1 MTHWI
6 ENAVFYHIYPLGFC
20 GAPGHNDF
28 TSSPG
33 QALDQILPWLDH
45 IQSLGANAIYLGPL
59 FESTSHGY
67 DTADYFTVDR
77 RLGGNAAL
85 SGLSREINRRGMRL
99 ILDGVFNHVGRDF
112 RAFKDVQRNG
122 ENSPFRG
129 WFFNL
134 RFNDRSPYGDPF
146 TYEGWGGHF
155 NLVKL
160 NLQNPQVRNHL
171 FDAVRMWVE
180 EFNIDGLR
188 LDTADLLAP
197 DFLGELR
204 AFCKALRPDFWLM
217 GEVIH
222 GDYRRWANPAML
234 DSVTSYENHKGLY
247 SSHVDKNYFEIA
259 YSLNRQ
265 FGPEGIYQNLNLYSF
280 VDNHD
285 VDRLAS
291 CLKDSAH
298 LFPAH
303 ILLFTIPGIPSI
315 YYGSEFGI
323 TGKRV
328 DGRDDPLRPSL
339 DLETLKRN
347 PPQPGLAEAIARL
360 AGIRAA
366 SSALKVGNYRQL
378 FVNHEQFGF
387 LREAHGERV
396 AVIFNASGQPAPV
409 RVDIPGAGSGRL
421 VDLLNDGEEFR
432 LDGGAAEAE
441 VPPAWGRILRV
452 A

>member
-323 TGKRV
+323 TGSGWTGATIRCV
-328 DGRDDPLRPSL
+328 QPGP
-339 DLETLKRN
+339 RN
-347 PPQPGLAEAIARL
+347 PQAQSAPARQAEAIARL

-396 AVIFNASGQPAPV
+396 AVIFQRFRAARAGARGHPGRGQRPV
-409 RVDIPGAGSGRL
+409 GGS
-421 VDLLNDGEEFR
+421 
-432 LDGGAAEAE
+432 A
-441 VPPAWGRILRV
+441 
-452 A
+452 